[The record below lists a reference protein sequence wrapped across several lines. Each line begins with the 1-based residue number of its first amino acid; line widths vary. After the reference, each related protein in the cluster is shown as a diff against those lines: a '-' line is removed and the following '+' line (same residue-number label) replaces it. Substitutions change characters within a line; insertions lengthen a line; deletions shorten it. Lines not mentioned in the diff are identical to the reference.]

1 MCLFFVFH
9 LQPCL
14 PERGLLISTKMSFFI
29 LPKNQAIFLQNK
41 QYKGMETCLPF
52 VRLGG
57 IKGWHKGLAI
67 NVDKSTRRINV
78 NADGTFEIFSLTK
91 NPHDW
96 NERKIIHKIDVSLK
110 KNIVAE
116 FDGCLQ
122 FGIVRVKK
130 VFLTLQSQTSCTTR
144 SDFGVMTTFN

>member
-1 MCLFFVFH
+1 MPARKRIINKYENVFFHSSKKSGYFPTKQAVQGYGDVFAFR
-9 LQPCL
+9 
-14 PERGLLISTKMSFFI
+14 E
-29 LPKNQAIFLQNK
+29 
-41 QYKGMETCLPF
+41 
-52 VRLGG
+52 V
-57 IKGWHKGLAI
+57 GWHKGLAI

-122 FGIVRVKK
+122 FGIARVKK
-130 VFLTLQSQTSCTTR
+130 SKYF
-144 SDFGVMTTFN
+144 